1 MQNIKLCALRRELD
15 GFFSPQFNRQE
26 TRTLVIARQISIII
40 NHQKKSQ
47 LKNSRELAKQSSLY

>member
-1 MQNIKLCALRRELD
+1 VQNIKLCALRRELD

-40 NHQKKSQ
+40 NHQKKIP
-47 LKNSRELAKQSSLY
+47 AKK